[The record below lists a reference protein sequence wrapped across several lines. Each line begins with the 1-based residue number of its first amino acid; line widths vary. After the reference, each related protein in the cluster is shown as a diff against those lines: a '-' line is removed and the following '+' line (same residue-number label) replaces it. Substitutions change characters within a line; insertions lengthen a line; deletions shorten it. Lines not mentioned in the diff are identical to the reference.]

1 MCRAPHSTQLR
12 SAFIHWQQR
21 HLQGEDAPEAS
32 HRFSPIRFPDGPKQY
47 CSSMPA
53 PTSSPEGVGALRL
66 LLDAT
71 QHTVD
76 ALSEEGRIPPE
87 QAALLRA
94 LLLRESERGA
104 PGTASHGRIDA
115 VQAPQGGTAG
125 SSARHNPAA
134 PGGAGV
140 VVGGSSGWAALPEEV
155 EEGIFIVLQK
165 ASRNPGSGNDL
176 RLVCKEWKRWVGIP
190 TRMPSVTWRTG
201 RQSAPNTYIL
211 SKTRFFVWY
220 CMHSQ

>member
-1 MCRAPHSTQLR
+1 MKELRA
-12 SAFIHWQQR
+12 
-21 HLQGEDAPEAS
+21 EAS
-32 HRFSPIRFPDGPKQY
+32 HRFSPMRFPDGPKQY

-211 SKTRFFVWY
+211 SKTRFFVWC